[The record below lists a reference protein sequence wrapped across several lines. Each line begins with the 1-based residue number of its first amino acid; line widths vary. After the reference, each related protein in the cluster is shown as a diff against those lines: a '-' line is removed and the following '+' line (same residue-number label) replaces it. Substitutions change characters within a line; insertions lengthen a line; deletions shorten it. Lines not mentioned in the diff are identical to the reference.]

1 MYAGRRLI
9 VNCAA
14 IHLGEPSIAWR
25 PSPEN
30 GPPDRFPGFPPAELL
45 RWGISH
51 SAECDYTVLLSRNKS
66 TKNSP
71 LNKREWLDT
80 NYF

>member
-14 IHLGEPSIAWR
+14 IHLGEPSIA
-25 PSPEN
+25 PEN
-30 GPPDRFPGFPPAELL
+30 DPPDRFPEFTPAELL

-51 SAECDYTVLLSRNKS
+51 SAECDQSLLASGLIAN
-66 TKNSP
+66 
-71 LNKREWLDT
+71 
-80 NYF
+80 F

>member
-14 IHLGEPSIAWR
+14 IHLGEPSIAGL

-30 GPPDRFPGFPPAELL
+30 DPPDRFPGFTPAELL

-51 SAECDYTVLLSRNKS
+51 SAECDQRLLASGLIANFYYVVRRN
-66 TKNSP
+66 
-71 LNKREWLDT
+71 
-80 NYF
+80 